1 MFSSL
6 RQQNAN
12 VTHVINFSLS
22 RVLQS
27 DNYNLHKHFPQ
38 IAWKW
43 SYTSHALEIH
53 RIYWSVNNKAC
64 SVFTVPHCVIN
75 IWFSDSV
82 WKWVFERD
90 QVCGLLVDEKRGF
103 LWELLFG
110 KQEEHICE
118 QYTRNFNCR
127 TFRIVIL
134 EYGYG
139 KGATGVYQEKDRQ
152 MNTMQISESG

>member
-1 MFSSL
+1 MLGHLARYYWNNLPPPPPPKQCWDLTLQHRFQQKYCLSASS
-6 RQQNAN
+6 NIVWGGGGWYAPI
-12 VTHVINFSLS
+12 VTPKSQL
-22 RVLQS
+22 
-27 DNYNLHKHFPQ
+27 Y
-38 IAWKW
+38 
-43 SYTSHALEIH
+43 LEYMI
-53 RIYWSVNNKAC
+53 IGQVSQLLLTC
-64 SVFTVPHCVIN
+64 I
-75 IWFSDSV
+75 V